1 MISETVEP
9 SPARAPKQHSA
20 FFKQSGWLMIANIA
34 GGLMMFGIHPL
45 SNRIPPGQYSIFGTL
60 LMVTAVLPVMPLQMV
75 FAQQTAS
82 ALATHR
88 ERQLASMVRL
98 AWLWLFILW
107 VAAAAVILAFQ
118 NQIVAG
124 WKLGGPAPLWI
135 TLATVLIALL
145 APMFTGVLQGK
156 QDFFWIGW
164 ASILS
169 GASRLGGAALLVL
182 VFHLGA
188 VGMITGALL
197 STTLVAMICIWR
209 TRDLWTLPRERFD
222 GRSLLRQILP
232 LTFGFGACQFM
243 FTSDTMFASAFFSS
257 EAMEPYVAA
266 GTMSRALL
274 WLVLPMAAVMFPK
287 IVHSSAKSEKSN
299 LMQIVLLGTAV
310 LAICGGL
317 GLWLVGPLVVKWFR
331 FFPLRYV
338 EPMQLLF
345 PWYAAAMV
353 PFALANVLAND
364 LLARGKF
371 RVVPAIVV
379 LAVTYGFALP
389 FVLNHFPRRLEHV
402 LQTLAVFNLL
412 LLCVCAWAAFGSQ
425 KSKA

>member
-1 MISETVEP
+1 MISETVEQP
-9 SPARAPKQHSA
+9 PARAPKQHAA

-34 GGLMMFGIHPL
+34 GGLMMFGLHPL
-45 SNRIPPGQYSIFGTL
+45 SNRIPAAQYSIFGTL
-60 LMVTAVLPVMPLQMV
+60 LMVVAVLPTMPLQMV

-82 ALATHR
+82 ALATNR
-88 ERQLASMVRL
+88 ERQLASMIRL

-107 VAAAAVILAFQ
+107 AAAAMVVLAFQ

-145 APMFTGVLQGK
+145 APMFTGVLQGR

-164 ASILS
+164 ASIF
-169 GASRLGGAALLVL
+169 GGVCRLGGAALLVL
-182 VFHLGA
+182 AFHWGA
-188 VGMITGALL
+188 VGMITGALVS
-197 STTLVAMICIWR
+197 STLIAIICIWR

-222 GRSLLRQILP
+222 GGGLLRQILP

-257 EAMEPYVAA
+257 DEIAPYFAA

-274 WLVLPMAAVMFPK
+274 WLVMPMAAVMFPK
-287 IVHSSAKSEKSN
+287 IVHSSAKSEKNN
-299 LMQIVLLGTAV
+299 LMKIVLLGTAL

-331 FFPLRYV
+331 FFPLSYV
-338 EPMQLLF
+338 EPMKELF
-345 PWYAAAMV
+345 PWYAAALV
-353 PFALANVLAND
+353 PLALANVLAND
-364 LLARGKF
+364 LLAREKF
-371 RVVPAIVV
+371 RVVPAMVI
-379 LAVTYGFALP
+379 LAVAYGFALP
-389 FVLNHFPRRLEHV
+389 FVLNHFPGRLEHV
-402 LQTLAVFNLL
+402 LQTLALFNTL
-412 LLCVCAWAAFGSQ
+412 LLCACAWAAFGSQ

>member
-1 MISETVEP
+1 MTSETT
-9 SPARAPKQHSA
+9 QHPPTHSVKPHAA
-20 FFKQSGWLMIANIA
+20 FFRQSGWLMIASIA

-45 SNRIPPGQYSIFGTL
+45 SNRIPPAEYSIFGTL
-60 LMVTAVLPVMPLQMV
+60 LMVTAVLPTIPLQMV
-75 FAQQTAS
+75 FAQQTAR

-88 ERQLASMVRL
+88 ERQLAGMIRL

-107 VAAAAVILAFQ
+107 VAAAVVILAFQ
-118 NQIVAG
+118 KQIVAG
-124 WKLGGPAPLWI
+124 WKLGGAAPLWI

-164 ASILS
+164 AAIL
-169 GASRLGGAALLVL
+169 GGLCRLGGAALLVL
-182 VFHLGA
+182 AFHLGA
-188 VGMITGALL
+188 AGMIAGALV
-197 STTLVAMICIWR
+197 STTLVAIICIWR

-222 GRSLLRQILP
+222 GRGLLGQILP
-232 LTFGFGACQFM
+232 LTIGFGAWQFL
-243 FTSDTMFASAFFSS
+243 FTSDTMFAKAFFTGD
-257 EAMEPYVAA
+257 EMAPYVAA
-266 GTMSRALL
+266 GILSRATL
-274 WLVLPMAAVMFPK
+274 WLVLPLAAVMFPK
-287 IVHSSAKSEKSN
+287 IVHSNAKSEKSN
-299 LMQIVLLGTAV
+299 LMKIVLLGTAV

-317 GLWLVGPLVVKWFR
+317 GLCLVGPWVVKWFR
-331 FFPLRYV
+331 FFPPSYI
-338 EPMQLLF
+338 EPMKVLL
-345 PWYAAAMV
+345 PWNAAAMV